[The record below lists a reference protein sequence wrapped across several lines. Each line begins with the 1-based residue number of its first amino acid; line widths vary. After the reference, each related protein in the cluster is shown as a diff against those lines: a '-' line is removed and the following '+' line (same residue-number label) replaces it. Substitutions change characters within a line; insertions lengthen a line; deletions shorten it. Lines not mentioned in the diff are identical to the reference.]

1 VSASPANLDGT
12 LAALADPARRR
23 AVELLREQPQRAGE
37 LADALGISPWA
48 TSRLLNALRRGGLLR
63 ESHPDNDA
71 RVRIYSLDP
80 TPVLELRLWLEE
92 TQAMWEEQMQ
102 ALKAHLEGK

>member
-1 VSASPANLDGT
+1 MSGSPDNLDST

-23 AVELLREQPQRAGE
+23 AVELLREHPLRAGE
-37 LADALGISPWA
+37 LAGALGISPWA
-48 TSRLLNALRRGGLLR
+48 TSRLLHVLRGGGLLQ

-71 RVRIYSLDP
+71 RVRIYSLNP
-80 TPVLELRLWLEE
+80 APMLELRQWLEE

-102 ALKAHLEGK
+102 AFKSHVQGK